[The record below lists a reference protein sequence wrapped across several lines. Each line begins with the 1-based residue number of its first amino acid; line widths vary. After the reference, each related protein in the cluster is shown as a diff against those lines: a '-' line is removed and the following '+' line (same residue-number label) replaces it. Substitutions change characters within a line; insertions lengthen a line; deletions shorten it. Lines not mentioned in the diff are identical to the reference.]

1 VERANGQHIAD
12 EQNIQGESLLV
23 GIIDKTI
30 GRVIG
35 FIGRQKHNYRVAI
48 TRSAVNN
55 FLLKLTAQYDS
66 IYTVAL
72 GANSVELGTISSIGN
87 GISALISTPV
97 GWLVDR
103 YGIKRFFLLGMALLA
118 ASALTYALA
127 PSWQV
132 VAVAII
138 LFSVSMRL
146 TGTGCSVICADS
158 VQNKDRATAQNIC
171 VTFASLLAM
180 IAPLVAAPL
189 VTAFGGLT
197 TEGIRPLYYIRFAGY
212 ALIFLFVA
220 AQLREPKRASVARAS
235 ASPDFIGDFKQLF
248 ERRDTSNGKGSEAA
262 LLRRWLIVAS
272 LTWFPMA
279 MTTPFLQLFAHQ
291 AKGADQYLLGIMT
304 TATVLTRVLFGIPL
318 GRLADKIGRK
328 KVIYLLT
335 PLWYA
340 SYLLLVFSFSPVTL
354 ILAGALQTFYFIS
367 SGVTGAMT
375 LELVPVE
382 QMGKWSGLVGL
393 FRGLVTIPAP
403 ILGGLIW
410 DNLNPVY
417 VFLIPI
423 AVDLLLK
430 LPLLATVP
438 ETLNEVVKGN
448 KV

>member
-1 VERANGQHIAD
+1 MIFAVD
-12 EQNIQGESLLV
+12 V
-23 GIIDKTI
+23 VDKTI
-30 GRVIG
+30 GRIMR

-48 TRSAVNN
+48 TRSAASN
-55 FLLKLTAQYDS
+55 FLLKFTAQYDS

-87 GISALISTPV
+87 GINALISTPV

-103 YGIKRFFLLGMALLA
+103 YGLKRFYLLGLVLLA
-118 ASALTYALA
+118 GAALTYALA

-138 LFSVSMRL
+138 LFSVSMRF

-158 VQNKDRATAQNIC
+158 VQNADRATAQNIC

-189 VTAFGGLT
+189 ITAFGGLT
-197 TEGIRPLYYIRFAGY
+197 AEGIRPLYYVRFAGY

-220 AQLREPKRASVARAS
+220 AQLREPKRASVAHPS
-235 ASPDFIGDFKQLF
+235 ARYGFIGDFKQLF
-248 ERRDTSNGKGSEAA
+248 ARQVSSNGKGSTGYRQSAA
-262 LLRRWLIVAS
+262 VPLRRWLIVAS

-279 MTTPFLQLFAHQ
+279 MTAPFLQLFAHQ
-291 AKGADQYLLGIMT
+291 AKGADQYLLGIMA

-340 SYLLLVFSFSPVTL
+340 SYLLLVFSFSSVTL

-367 SGVTGAMT
+367 SGITGAMT

-382 QMGKWSGLVGL
+382 QMGKWSGLIGL

-430 LPLLATVP
+430 LPLLATIP
-438 ETLNEVVKGN
+438 ETLNEVVK
-448 KV
+448 V